1 MKKEKFKKL
10 KKEVLKNFDFKSVS
24 KAMQAVN
31 WIYAPIERVPDEEY
45 LRKTAENLLDS
56 VFENRFAETGGF
68 RAKRTK
74 HKISLKFTFEQ
85 YEAYNN
91 DTE

>member
-1 MKKEKFKKL
+1 VKKEKFKKL
-10 KKEVLKNFDFKSVS
+10 KKEVLKNFDFKSVA

-45 LRKTAENLLDS
+45 LRKTADDLLDS
-56 VFENRFAETGGF
+56 AFESRVAATGGF
-68 RAKRTK
+68 RAKCTK
-74 HKISLKFTFEQ
+74 HKLSLKFTFEQ
-85 YEAYNN
+85 YGAYNN